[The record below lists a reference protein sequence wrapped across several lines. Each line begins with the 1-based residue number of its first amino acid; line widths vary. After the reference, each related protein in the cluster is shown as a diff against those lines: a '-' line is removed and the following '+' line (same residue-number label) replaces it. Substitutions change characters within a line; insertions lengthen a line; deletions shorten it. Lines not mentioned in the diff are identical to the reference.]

1 MSPIR
6 GGDVYL
12 QYNNIPFSNL
22 GSDCVPSISSINT
35 IITTS
40 NVTMYTLYT
49 CICCQKRNWEY
60 EQKINPG
67 SKLNNLLWFWFNQK
81 VSTAKCNF

>member
-1 MSPIR
+1 MCI
-6 GGDVYL
+6 
-12 QYNNIPFSNL
+12 YNNIPFSNL

-40 NVTMYTLYT
+40 NVTMYTAFVVKKE
-49 CICCQKRNWEY
+49 IGNIY

-81 VSTAKCNF
+81 VFTAKCNF